1 MPLSLTSAEISAWVA
16 GFMWPF
22 IRVSAMMAAA
32 PLFGNASVPVSIRV
46 LLAVGIT
53 VGILPA
59 VGEMPRLDPLSV
71 EALLVGAQQV
81 LIGVALGLMI
91 GMSLQVVVIAGESV
105 ALTMGLGFATMVDP
119 QTGVSTPVV
128 SQFLLIVV
136 TLLFLAVG
144 GHLMLIQLIAESF
157 TLMPV
162 STAGIG
168 ADGIYRVV
176 AWGSEMFAGAVLMAL
191 PALVLLLTLN
201 MIIGVMTRAAPQ
213 MNIFSVGFPL
223 TILVGMIS
231 LVILLLPAMP
241 GRMSDLWQDAFL
253 TLRQILGA

>member
-1 MPLSLTSAEISAWVA
+1 MPLSLTTAEISAWVA

-22 IRVSAMMAAA
+22 IRVSAMMLAA
-32 PLFGNASVPVSIRV
+32 PLFGNASVPVNIRV

-53 VGILPA
+53 VGIMPA
-59 VGEMPRLDPLSV
+59 VGAMPRLDPLSL
-71 EALLVGAQQV
+71 EALLVGAQQA

-91 GMSLQVVVIAGESV
+91 GMTLQVVVIAGESV
-105 ALTMGLGFATMVDP
+105 ALTMGLGFAAMVDP

-144 GHLMLIQLIAESF
+144 GHLMLIQLTAESF

-162 STAGIG
+162 SSAGIG
-168 ADGIYRVV
+168 AEGFYRVV

-231 LVILLLPAMP
+231 LVLLLLPAMP
-241 GRMSDLWQDAFL
+241 GRMADLWQNAFL